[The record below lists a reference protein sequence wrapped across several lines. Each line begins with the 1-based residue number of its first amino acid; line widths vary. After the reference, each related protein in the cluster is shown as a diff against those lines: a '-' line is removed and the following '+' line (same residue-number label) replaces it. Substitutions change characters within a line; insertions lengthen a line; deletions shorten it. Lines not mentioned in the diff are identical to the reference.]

1 MAKRIED
8 QDGLTPQEAQACV
21 YRAQGLS
28 QSEAY
33 RRAFDVKRM
42 KPGSIWTKASMLFG
56 RVEVVCRVEAL
67 LRAARIEDIDSVG
80 QAFDDLLRLLAKAE
94 TDGNLTAAANFMRQR
109 LQAHGILR
117 DRVAF
122 TLEEQTSDADLIE
135 RLAGDD
141 PAKLAALR
149 VILGAPDGFE
159 ETKH

>member
-1 MAKRIED
+1 MAKIVND
-8 QDGLTPQEAQACV
+8 DGLTPQEAQACV

-94 TDGNLTAAANFMRQR
+94 ADGNLTAAANLMRQR

-122 TLEEQTSDADLIE
+122 TLEEKTSDADLLE

-141 PAKLAALR
+141 PAKLAVLKKM
-149 VILGAPDGFE
+149 LGAPDGFGQ
-159 ETKH
+159 TQH

>member
-8 QDGLTPQEAQACV
+8 QDGLTPQESRACV

-42 KPGSIWTKASMLFG
+42 KPESIWTRASMLFG
-56 RVEVVCRVEAL
+56 RVEVVCRVTTL
-67 LRAARIEDIDSVG
+67 LKAARVEDIDSVG
-80 QAFDDLLRLLAKAE
+80 QAFDDLLRLLTKAE
-94 TDGNLTAAANFMRQR
+94 TEGNLTAAANLMRQR

-122 TLEEQTSDADLIE
+122 TLEETTSDADLLKS
-135 RLAGDD
+135 LAGDD
-141 PAKLAALR
+141 PAKLAVLQT
-149 VILGAPDGFE
+149 ILGAPDTFG
-159 ETKH
+159 ETRH

>member
-8 QDGLTPQEAQACV
+8 QGGLTPQEAQACV

-42 KPGSIWTKASMLFG
+42 KTGSIWTKASMLFG

-67 LRAARIEDIDSVG
+67 LRAARVEDIDSVG
-80 QAFDDLLRLLAKAE
+80 QAFDDLLRLLTKAE
-94 TDGNLTAAANFMRQR
+94 DEGNLTAAANLMRQR

-122 TLEEQTSDADLIE
+122 TLEERTSDEALLE

-149 VILGAPDGFE
+149 VILGAPDGFD
-159 ETKH
+159 TRH

>member
-1 MAKRIED
+1 MAKIVND
-8 QDGLTPQEAQACV
+8 DGLTPQEAQACV

-56 RVEVVCRVEAL
+56 RVEVAGRVEAL
-67 LRAARIEDIDSVG
+67 LRAARVEDIDSVG

-94 TDGNLTAAANFMRQR
+94 AEGNLTAAANLMRQR

-135 RLAGDD
+135 QLSGGDV
-141 PAKLAALR
+141 KKAAVLR
-149 VILGAPDGFE
+149 TILGASDGFD
-159 ETKH
+159 TRH

>member
-1 MAKRIED
+1 MGKRVEL
-8 QDGLTPQEAQACV
+8 DGLTPEESNAAKL
-21 YRAQGLS
+21 RAQGLS
-28 QSEAY
+28 QVESY

-42 KPGSIWTKASMLFG
+42 KPKTVYEKSSKLFAKPAMQT
-56 RVEVVCRVEAL
+56 RVETL
-67 LRAARIEDIDSVG
+67 LRAARVEDIDSVG

-94 TDGNLTAAANFMRQR
+94 TEGNLTAAANLMRQR

-117 DRVAF
+117 DRVTF

-159 ETKH
+159 ETRH

>member
-1 MAKRIED
+1 M
-8 QDGLTPQEAQACV
+8 
-21 YRAQGLS
+21 S
-28 QSEAY
+28 QVESY

-42 KPGSIWTKASMLFG
+42 KPKTVYEKSSKLFAKP
-56 RVEVVCRVEAL
+56 VMQTRVEAL

-94 TDGNLTAAANFMRQR
+94 EDGNLTAAANLMRQR

-135 RLAGDD
+135 QLSGGD
-141 PAKLAALR
+141 AKKAAVLR
-149 VILGAPDGFE
+149 TMLGAPDGFG
-159 ETKH
+159 ETRH

>member
-1 MAKRIED
+1 MAKRVED

-42 KPGSIWTKASMLFG
+42 KPASIWTKASMLFG
-56 RVEVVCRVEAL
+56 RVEVVCRVETL
-67 LRAARIEDIDSVG
+67 LKAARIEDIDSVG
-80 QAFDDLLRLLAKAE
+80 QAFDDLLRLLVKAE
-94 TDGNLTAAANFMRQR
+94 MEGNLTAAANLMRQR

-122 TLEEQTSDADLIE
+122 TLEDPTSDEELLR

-141 PAKLAALR
+141 PAKAAALAK
-149 VILGAPDGFE
+149 VLGAPGRFD
-159 ETKH
+159 ETRH